1 MINRRS
7 MVNPTVASSM
17 KVFASVLLGISLLVG
32 MAFGQERFG
41 ELRGDATDP
50 TGAVLPNVAC
60 SGRNRNTNRVYST
73 TTNTCWRLH
82 HP

>member
-32 MAFGQERFG
+32 TAFGQERFG
-41 ELRGDATDP
+41 ELNGVASDP
-50 TGAVLPNVAC
+50 TGAVLPNVAV
-60 SGRNRNTNRVYST
+60 SARNQESNRVYST
-73 TTNTCWRLH
+73 TTNTERRIH
-82 HP
+82 FP

>member
-1 MINRRS
+1 MTNRRS

-41 ELRGDATDP
+41 ELNGVAT
-50 TGAVLPNVAC
+50 
-60 SGRNRNTNRVYST
+60 
-73 TTNTCWRLH
+73 
-82 HP
+82 